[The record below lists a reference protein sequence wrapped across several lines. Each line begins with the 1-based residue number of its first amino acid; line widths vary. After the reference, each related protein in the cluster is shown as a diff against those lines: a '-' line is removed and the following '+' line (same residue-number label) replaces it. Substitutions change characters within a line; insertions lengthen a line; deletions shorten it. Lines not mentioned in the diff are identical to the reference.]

1 MKLSNN
7 ILGLNFTTKKEFDK
21 CNEVNEMHR
30 FKIDFLFLILSRLKL
45 DIFKDFKAEHPW
57 NI

>member
-1 MKLSNN
+1 LKLSNN

-45 DIFKDFKAEHPW
+45 DIFKDFKAEHP
-57 NI
+57 